1 MFKRFN
7 RTERALLLTAIAVGL
22 LVVLVIFAAVA
33 VQYYRSIQPTP
44 TQSSLPAVWT
54 ATPAAAAA
62 TLRPSSTPFPTNT
75 PVILP
80 TRTPT
85 P

>member
-7 RTERALLLTAIAVGL
+7 RTERALLLTAIAIGL
-22 LVVLVIFAAVA
+22 LILMVIFAAIA
-33 VQYYRSIQPTP
+33 VQYYRSVQPTP
-44 TQSSLPAVWT
+44 TLNSLPAVWT
-54 ATPAAAAA
+54 ATPVTAA
-62 TLRPSSTPFPTNT
+62 TLRPSSTPVPTNT

-80 TRTPT
+80 TRTPA